1 MRQSE
6 PLRFCSHLRF
16 KAAGGWS
23 GASSLGMI
31 TALIPT
37 ERKFVFLAALVL
49 ACLLSWAAP
58 PCAVAQTMQS
68 PIPQPSPLSP
78 VVDYANVIDAD
89 TEQRL
94 DSMLKNLSENP
105 QANMEMAVVTV
116 KTTGGQDIFNY
127 SLAVMRGWGI
137 GSASKG
143 GLLLLVAVD
152 DRKYY
157 TQVSRHLEGDMP
169 DSVAGEIQRRYL
181 VPAFRAGDYSKG
193 VSDTTQAFIATL
205 AEKRGFSVEGL
216 DKSYTIRQT
225 GPSNER
231 ARGGTSMCTT
241 LFIILIIVVF
251 LLASSRGRGGGGGC
265 LNMLLLGSLLNSGG
279 RGSSGW
285 SGGGFGGGSGWGGGG
300 GGGWGGFSGGGG
312 DAGGGGA
319 GGSW

>member
-1 MRQSE
+1 MMR
-6 PLRFCSHLRF
+6 
-16 KAAGGWS
+16 
-23 GASSLGMI
+23 
-31 TALIPT
+31 ALIPT
-37 ERKFVFLAALVL
+37 NRKFVFLAALVF

-58 PCAVAQTMQS
+58 PCALAQATQS
-68 PIPQPSPLSP
+68 PIPQPSPLTP
-78 VVDYANVIDAD
+78 VVDYADVLDAA

-94 DSMLKNLSENP
+94 DNMLKNLSENP
-105 QANMEMAVVTV
+105 QANMEMAVVTI
-116 KTTGGQDIFNY
+116 KTTGGQDIFDY

-143 GLLLLVAVD
+143 GLLLLIAVD
-152 DRKYY
+152 DRKAYV
-157 TQVSRHLEGDMP
+157 QVSRHLEGDIP

-181 VPAFRAGDYSKG
+181 VPALKAGDYNKG
-193 VSDTTQAFIATL
+193 VTDTVQAFLATL
-205 AEKRGFSVEGL
+205 AEKRGFSLEGL
-216 DKSYTIRQT
+216 DQRYAYR
-225 GPSNER
+225 PSGQQPSGER

-241 LFIILIIVVF
+241 IFIILIIVVF

-265 LNMLLLGSLLNSGG
+265 LNMLLLGSLLNSGS

-319 GGSW
+319 GSSW